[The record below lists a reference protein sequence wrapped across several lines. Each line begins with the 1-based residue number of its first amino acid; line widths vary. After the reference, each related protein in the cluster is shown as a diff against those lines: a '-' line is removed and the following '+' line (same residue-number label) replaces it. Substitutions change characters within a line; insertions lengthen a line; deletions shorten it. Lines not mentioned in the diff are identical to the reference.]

1 MFDSRYAYD
10 RSAIFSTIINQKAS
24 EAEHYF
30 SRENDLCKFKAA
42 IENATHA
49 ADWASDPLKKTSL
62 LREVRRTLRALFF

>member
-42 IENATHA
+42 IENATNA